1 MTEKKTY
8 QVLRNAIDNSLL
20 RKELQEALEQGWLS
34 EEEANA
40 IRRLNVPSG
49 ERRKRLKRH
58 KDRMEAQSSQS
69 AARAAKVRD
78 LMNRPKS
85 WKGLE
90 SYEPQP
96 PLH

>member
-1 MTEKKTY
+1 MNQKKTY
-8 QVLRNAIDNSLL
+8 QVLRNAIECSLL
-20 RKELQEALEQGWLS
+20 RRELIEAVQEGWLS

-40 IRRLNVPSG
+40 IKRLNVPSG

-58 KDRMEAQSSQS
+58 RDGMEAQASQS

-90 SYEPQP
+90 
-96 PLH
+96 

>member
-1 MTEKKTY
+1 MNQKKTY
-8 QVLRNAIDNSLL
+8 QVLRNAIECSLL
-20 RKELQEALEQGWLS
+20 RRELVEAVQEGWLS

-40 IRRLNVPSG
+40 IKQLNVPSG

-58 KDRMEAQSSQS
+58 RDRMEAQASQS

-90 SYEPQP
+90 
-96 PLH
+96 